1 MARPRKTI
9 LEEGEGTTVKFL
21 HMVRVLSRGVPG
33 VPKSDVEHGLYN
45 ARDVEKEIEILS
57 NQGWVLSPG
66 FPVFTG
72 MEGYEVVADAGFR
85 MLYFF
90 TKAE

>member
-1 MARPRKTI
+1 MARPRKI
-9 LEEGEGTTVKFL
+9 VEGEVISMKFL
-21 HMVRVLSRGVPG
+21 HMVRVLSRGVQG
-33 VPKSDVEHGLYN
+33 VPLSDVEHGLYN
-45 ARDVEKEIEILS
+45 ARDVEKEIEALS

-72 MEGYEVVADAGFR
+72 MEGFGVVPDAGFR
-85 MLYFF
+85 LLYFF